1 MSQRSLSIDEQAPS
15 IIPTRLIAQ
24 LGYSTPHQ
32 RRDCLLLVLC
42 CSHDRY
48 RTTNMPRLRVL
59 AGPTAEE
66 LVPITDI
73 VNTGRAFTIS
83 SEHFEGR
90 IAIYVKNF
98 VDPKGRHLTSEYFDR
113 EDRKWITWS
122 IQVQGMSMSMSGLS
136 RVVC

>member
-1 MSQRSLSIDEQAPS
+1 
-15 IIPTRLIAQ
+15 
-24 LGYSTPHQ
+24 
-32 RRDCLLLVLC
+32 
-42 CSHDRY
+42 
-48 RTTNMPRLRVL
+48 MPRLRVL